1 MFILRLQIHNTIRCR
16 CMARDGCGDDG
27 GTKCGVRVY
36 LLQYK
41 THLEI
46 RASFTQQSRAAASAV
61 EVATTESAN
70 FSIFAH
76 DNNEFT
82 AYFFCTLSLQ
92 RQLVHSSCKLL
103 GAHTLFVCLFVFLFS
118 LLFCLHVRKFFGSFF
133 IFKKTCP
140 RTLRVKYTQISA
152 VACRVVWYKLS
163 WFDFS
168 LFLFVFAVLWFGSV
182 LVYFLEKWRPRN
194 EKRNKKL
201 RYTATATAQTMTMMM
216 VVQFYKNT
224 KTINIS
230 W

>member
-1 MFILRLQIHNTIRCR
+1 MTI
-16 CMARDGCGDDG
+16 MN
-27 GTKCGVRVY
+27 
-36 LLQYK
+36 LL
-41 THLEI
+41 HIFFVHCHSSDSWLI
-46 RASFTQQSRAAASAV
+46 PRASCSVLIR
-61 EVATTESAN
+61 
-70 FSIFAH
+70 
-76 DNNEFT
+76 
-82 AYFFCTLSLQ
+82 
-92 RQLVHSSCKLL
+92 SSS
-103 GAHTLFVCLFVFLFS
+103 VCLFVFLLS